1 MDELDKLSP
10 THRSATKNM
19 FAEFKIL
26 NGAGG
31 ELLGKQVVDEI
42 WYAVELS
49 DWKK

>member
-10 THRSATKNM
+10 TLRSATKNM
-19 FAEFKIL
+19 FAAFKIL

-31 ELLGKQVVDEI
+31 ESLGKQVVDEI
-42 WYAVELS
+42 WCAVELS